1 MSQGSPAATGS
12 GSGTAE
18 PAHGQHGHSSP
29 DDDAAAAASSPPT
42 LPPAAPLQRPQEK
55 RDGEQ
60 AGASSS
66 AAAGVDR
73 KGKNLPSAPAVP
85 SSESSSSSSGG
96 SSPEDAD
103 AAASGAR
110 PFDSTAVFQQLL
122 REQTAIKEAGG
133 PLAEGAG
140 KKKKPEEAQVKSS
153 HAIAELWHNLIKFF
167 HGEEWH
173 YSEHVN
179 YQTHPITEVRKY
191 YRVPNLATG
200 QGVDHLDAYS
210 EFRRVTGDGECF
222 YRSFIFSY
230 LEQVL
235 DRQDKHEEHR
245 LLDAVKRVSVQHA
258 DLGWTSKFPR
268 SYRAFKKL
276 IRKLKRWKRHGM
288 WKWNSITSTS
298 SYRKEKLL
306 EFFRSYDTTQDIL
319 TFLRLVV
326 AIWICSHAEEYEQR
340 VPDLSEHYSLKD
352 WCFEHVTPSREYTDH
367 VMMTALAEALEVP
380 LKVEQ
385 LNGGPAHD
393 IYTAPGP
400 GVPLVSVTLLYT
412 GIHYDVLYPRAA
424 PAESSS

>member
-1 MSQGSPAATGS
+1 
-12 GSGTAE
+12 
-18 PAHGQHGHSSP
+18 
-29 DDDAAAAASSPPT
+29 
-42 LPPAAPLQRPQEK
+42 AAPLQRPQEE

-60 AGASSS
+60 AGGSSS

-122 REQTAIKEAGG
+122 REQTATKEAGG

-153 HAIAELWHNLIKFF
+153 HAIGELWHNLIKFF
-167 HGEEWH
+167 LGEEWH

-179 YQTHPITEVRKY
+179 YQTHPMTEVRKY
-191 YRVPNLATG
+191 YRVPDLATG

-235 DRQDKHEEHR
+235 DRQDTHEEQR

-268 SYRAFKKL
+268 SYR
-276 IRKLKRWKRHGM
+276 GM
-288 WKWNSITSTS
+288 HN
-298 SYRKEKLL
+298 
-306 EFFRSYDTTQDIL
+306 
-319 TFLRLVV
+319 FL
-326 AIWICSHAEEYEQR
+326 Q
-340 VPDLSEHYSLKD
+340 
-352 WCFEHVTPSREYTDH
+352 
-367 VMMTALAEALEVP
+367 
-380 LKVEQ
+380 
-385 LNGGPAHD
+385 
-393 IYTAPGP
+393 
-400 GVPLVSVTLLYT
+400 
-412 GIHYDVLYPRAA
+412 
-424 PAESSS
+424 